1 MLKSFYKIKYNNLK
15 LFYNQKKV
23 YNSHIIKKKRIAF
36 YVQWSEDY
44 KDYKFI
50 EKKLI

>member
-1 MLKSFYKIKYNNLK
+1 MLKYFYKIKYNNLK

-23 YNSHIIKKKRIAF
+23 YNSQILKIERITF
-36 YVQWSEDY
+36 YVKWSEDY